1 MFSWEIKKL
10 LEERGYYIGDE
21 ELLKLI
27 SIEENPQLNHIIY
40 NAFTNKY
47 QMWDNEGN
55 QFEFTP
61 KPKQLVKKSK

>member
-47 QMWDNEGN
+47 QM
-55 QFEFTP
+55 
-61 KPKQLVKKSK
+61 